1 MLWRHEERKHLGINA
16 SEKHD
21 KVDTASVSLAVE
33 GTCIGRR
40 IAAQKVC
47 SFADA
52 WNHCD
57 DMCDG
62 TLLTWLID
70 DFVDSIRPQ

>member
-1 MLWRHEERKHLGINA
+1 MLWRHEERKRLGVDA
-16 SEKHD
+16 SKKHD

-33 GTCIGRR
+33 GTCMGKR

-52 WNHCD
+52 WNYCHG
-57 DMCDG
+57 MRDG
-62 TLLTWLID
+62 TLPTWLID
-70 DFVDSIRPQ
+70 DFFDSIRPQ